1 MNNDDLLKALGRFT
15 PEQIVNAIEN
25 TKRVLKELPQQDSD
39 SDQVKDKDKVSEQ
52 DKRSKDLD
60 VLIKD
65 AFAFE
70 DTFSVSSYDRQ
81 MVRHFLGEHAKDN
94 VYCAELHKWWDGTS
108 FSVLNDWLFTD
119 EMKLELELL
128 NKDATR
134 KFLRLKVS
142 L

>member
-39 SDQVKDKDKVSEQ
+39 SEQ

-81 MVRHFLGEHAKDN
+81 MVRHFLDEHAKDN